1 MKYFKVIYTFAFLSI
16 VSCSSSS
23 SSDEV
28 VEEPIQTVFERLQ
41 GNTYK
46 QIEQPDDCLLCQDEI
61 NYYSFSSEGLTIN
74 GTELNGNCNDYS
86 SNLIGD
92 CEECAEIVVDT
103 VDKLVVTP
111 PGSPINQTITFLSET
126 QIQIEFPMPVF
137 GATWTAELHS
147 GDIPDCEDTQ
157 LR

>member
-1 MKYFKVIYTFAFLSI
+1 MRCFKVIYTFAFLSI

-23 SSDEV
+23 SDEV
-28 VEEPIQTVFERLQ
+28 VEEPAQTVFERLQ

-46 QIEQPDDCLLCQDEI
+46 QIEQPGDCLLCQDEI

-92 CEECAEIVVDT
+92 CDECAEIVVDT

-111 PGSPINQTITFLSET
+111 PGSSINQTITFLSET
-126 QIQIEFPMPVF
+126 QIQIEYPVPIF

-147 GDIPDCEDTQ
+147 GDVPNCEDTQ